1 MRRLSVLAAA
11 LALTP
16 VLAVAGD
23 PLPDLEPDRATL
35 ESSVAL
41 DLLAFQ
47 PGHCVLLP
55 ADLCVGGPGSRKLLR
70 FSVLARNNGPGD
82 LIVGAPAQSPDMFE
96 FSECHGHF
104 HFESFARYEL
114 RASDGTLVA
123 TGHKQ
128 SFCVEDTE
136 RIADD
141 APLERKYSCTLGSPT
156 PDAIQ
161 GVQAGWGDLYPSTLD
176 CQWVDVTDVPPGDYQ
191 LHVFLNDAAV
201 LPETT
206 YLNNE
211 TSIPVS
217 IPGPSTTTPAPKA
230 KVRVP
235 GAKKKAGVGGRVKIR
250 WRSKVP
256 KRGKVRFQDVSY
268 STDDGLTWTLIQGGL
283 GAKVKKLDWTV
294 PAEAASETARV
305 RVSVW
310 SQDLQRTDA
319 VTQTFRIAP

>member
-1 MRRLSVLAAA
+1 MLHRHVILAALLVVSSA
-11 LALTP
+11 PAQ
-16 VLAVAGD
+16 AGD
-23 PLPDLEPDRATL
+23 ALPDLEPDRATL
-35 ESSVAL
+35 ESSVSL

-70 FSVLARNNGPGD
+70 FSVLANNNGPGD
-82 LIVGAPAQSPDMFE
+82 LIVGAPAQHPDMFE

-114 RASDGTLVA
+114 RALDGTLVA

-136 RIADD
+136 RISDD
-141 APLERKYSCTLGSPT
+141 APIEPKYSCTLGSANA
-156 PDAIQ
+156 DAVQ

-191 LHVFLNDAAV
+191 LSVFLNDASV
-201 LPETT
+201 LAETT
-206 YLNNE
+206 YLNNQ
-211 TSIPVS
+211 TSIPVT
-217 IPGPSTTTPAPKA
+217 IAGPSDATPAPKA
-230 KVRVP
+230 KVRAR
-235 GAKKKAGVGGRVKIR
+235 GTKKAGVGGRVKVR

-305 RVSVW
+305 RVTVW

-319 VTQTFRIAP
+319 VSATFRIAP